1 MVSTLDTLPAV
12 SLWDVLPVDWL
23 PVVSFLDTLPACEP
37 VPCFVTCFC
46 GCCAVVLFRA
56 HVLFMCV
63 PWSLSVG
70 GMVCLWWSIPSV
82 LPVDG
87 EPVGCAACA
96 CWLVAVVS
104 TLDTLPACEP
114 VPWSVPSTHCQR

>member
-70 GMVCLWWSIPSV
+70 GMVCLLIGGRWDV
-82 LPVDG
+82 LPV
-87 EPVGCAACA
+87 
-96 CWLVAVVS
+96 
-104 TLDTLPACEP
+104 CEP
-114 VPWSVPSTHCQR
+114 VPWCRSDGVPQFQR